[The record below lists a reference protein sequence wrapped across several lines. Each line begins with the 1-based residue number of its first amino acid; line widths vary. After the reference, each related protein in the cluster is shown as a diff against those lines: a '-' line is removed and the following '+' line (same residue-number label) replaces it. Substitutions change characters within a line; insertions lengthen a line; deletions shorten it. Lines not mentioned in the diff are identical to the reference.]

1 MKYRI
6 YCFHPETGTNIPGDT
21 FDVSD
26 IDEIVEIEE
35 MIRSCMD
42 GENILAIDQNFGKQI
57 AFIGVD
63 LLKECIVNLQKV
75 E

>member
-6 YCFHPETGTNIPGDT
+6 YCFHPETGTNIPGDI
-21 FDVSD
+21 F
-26 IDEIVEIEE
+26 EIEESEVQEIEE

-42 GENILAIDQNFGKQI
+42 GENILAIDQNYGKQI

-75 E
+75 D

>member
-6 YCFHPETGTNIPGDT
+6 YCHHPATGKSIPGDV
-21 FDVSD
+21 FEADN
-26 IDEIVEIEE
+26 DEITEIEE

-42 GENILAIDQNFGKQI
+42 GENILAIDQNQGTQV
-57 AFIGVD
+57 AFIGID
-63 LLKECIVNLQKV
+63 LLRECIVNLQQA